1 MARIFKFRRPE
12 ARSGALPASR
22 MPFVPSKEKESKTD
36 RNLRQ
41 ARQRAGLAGD
51 ILDLTTKA
59 ATNPIM
65 GLLGF
70 LGKETK
76 DEPPVDP
83 GTGLGL
89 GEGILTE
96 SETATVHVAPAEEP
110 APPAAEETAPKEEP
124 KPPPIEEVQAAI
136 EKQKN
141 AVAEALRKDDYEAA
155 VLAAENALQNQVNF
169 VKSARTTFE
178 ETKANNLITAAAK
191 TAHVPFIQAA
201 FALEMRGKKGD
212 FEVAKAYLTKAADI
226 FDKNNK
232 DVAFVDVLEEARKSG
247 TAGAWGKSGVSAA
260 LAGKKGKG
268 KKERLEFL
276 NHKVTQE
283 WLNERQAAAEEAAAE
298 TAPDAAT
305 PDADAAP
312 EAPAVDKK
320 ARRAQSA
327 VASERKAVEEAE
339 ALLSDLEADL
349 AHRESALDLSKR
361 RYRREQRKKRQATLP
376 KAATSDP
383 AALQEQEPY
392 SPEPPPPNMF
402 HKEEQAVTEGQLNL
416 ETQRAAT
423 EKARAKLRAARSGLH
438 ATEAPEDVSADIG
451 VPDSGKPE
459 VAVEVTPGMEA
470 HVDPQEERQ
479 RELTMSELASEP
491 QPEDVPAEAEVAPEA
506 VEAAAKAD
514 AKEAKENQGRRTP
527 VESAEKTIRESHSAS
542 KKSEELANSEKPEDR
557 NKAEAVATV
566 MGVYNYGVKVVNSKL
581 DALKIEGVGV
591 KVHDD
596 GTISIDASKE
606 TIAKL
611 GELAKKKPNHLA
623 IQALRSMAGAV
634 QGFNTRLAQKAGIV
648 SGDLVVR
655 TDRDF
660 ARNAGAGISD
670 YTALTDDDII
680 ARGMAYA
687 ESFVGK
693 YDPLPANLPS
703 SFSGYMAL
711 ASSLN
716 LSPTDKARMMDSL
729 KSLDIT
735 PTNLATAGLFA
746 WLPGWDLPYQKALM
760 DAFAVGAASTSMKM
774 ERAEKFAM
782 ALFNARAAAA
792 AKSPTEFEKMMQQA
806 QLSFVQAKTRRANA
820 QADKL
825 EKKTGSGG
833 GGGSRRFSP
842 KTIDKDLKAR
852 NAQFTLWRK
861 TDPQKQ
867 ADSDATIQEGIIRE
881 QGSIFLGISATTD
894 TIKKEVKKTS
904 ASDLQNTARTNKQKL
919 LTDISTTLNSD
930 EITSSK
936 DDRDALKT
944 LQKQVSEGKR
954 ITAIVPDAAKKNIK
968 TSYDA
973 TIEAQNKLLAYNVLV
988 GSGGDAGAIA
998 EHEKAVNTA
1007 GRIKGL
1013 STVQLSDR
1021 AGTAQELQ
1029 SMLGGLVLRRK
1040 RADPKN
1046 PQDAEFIAA
1055 FDSRYNELF
1064 VSDTWLTSPDEYL
1077 RIFRTVNNTGIS
1089 KEEQALRAGA
1099 AI

>member
-12 ARSGALPASR
+12 ISQTKPSSYNIPYAPSR
-22 MPFVPSKEKESKTD
+22 QEEDKTD
-36 RNLRQ
+36 KGLRQ
-41 ARQRAGLAGD
+41 SRQRAALAGD
-51 ILDLTTKA
+51 IVDLTTKV

-76 DEPPVDP
+76 DDGDQKVDP

-96 SETATVHVAPAEEP
+96 SEKATVPVAPEEEP
-110 APPAAEETAPKEEP
+110 ATPAAEEIAPKEEP
-124 KPPPIEEVQAAI
+124 KPPSIEEVRAAI
-136 EKQKN
+136 TQQTD
-141 AVAEALRKDDYEAA
+141 AAAEALRNDDYEAA
-155 VLAAENALQNQVNF
+155 VLATENALQNQANF
-169 VKSARTTFE
+169 VTAARATFE
-178 ETKANNLITAAAK
+178 EDKADRMVAEAAK

-201 FALEMRGKKGD
+201 FALEMRGKTGD
-212 FEVAKAYLTKAADI
+212 YEVAKAYLTKAADI
-226 FDKNNK
+226 FERNNPGTSF
-232 DVAFVDVLEEARKSG
+232 ADVLEGAKKSG
-247 TAGAWGKSGVSAA
+247 TKGAWGKSGVSAA

-268 KKERLEFL
+268 REERLEFL
-276 NHKVTQE
+276 NHKVTQA
-283 WLNERQAAAEEAAAE
+283 WLNERKAAAEEAAAEEAAAE
-298 TAPDAAT
+298 TAPDAAET
-305 PDADAAP
+305 AP
-312 EAPAVDKK
+312 EAPAVDKET
-320 ARRAQSA
+320 RRARSA
-327 VASERKAVEEAE
+327 VAAERKAVKEAE
-339 ALLSDLEADL
+339 ASLPDFEAELERRKA
-349 AHRESALDLSKR
+349 ALDRARTSY
-361 RYRREQRKKRQATLP
+361 YRKQRIAAEQSADFEGRDAYT
-376 KAATSDP
+376 
-383 AALQEQEPY
+383 
-392 SPEPPPPNMF
+392 PEAIPPGTF
-402 HKEEQAVTEGQLNL
+402 SEEEQAIIEQQQAIEDQKRIIG
-416 ETQRAAT
+416 
-423 EKARAKLRAARSGLH
+423 KAKAKLRAAQSRLT
-438 ATEAPEDVSADIG
+438 APEAPEEAAVDIG
-451 VPDSGKPE
+451 APDPDKPE
-459 VAVEVTPGMEA
+459 MAVEVTPGMEA
-470 HVDPQEERQ
+470 HVAPQEERQ
-479 RELTMSELASEP
+479 RKLTMSELASEP
-491 QPEDVPAEAEVAPEA
+491 QPEDVPAEVEVEAVPEVD

-514 AKEAKENQGRRTP
+514 AVDAKEKQDRLTP
-527 VESAEKTIRESHSAS
+527 VESAEKTIRESNSAY
-542 KKSEELANSEKPEDR
+542 KKSEELANSEKPEDQ
-557 NKAEAVATV
+557 NKAEGLATI

-581 DALKIEGVGV
+581 EDLKIDGVGV

-611 GELAKKKPNHLA
+611 GELAKKNPNHLA

-648 SGDLVVR
+648 SGDLVIR

-670 YTALTDDDII
+670 YAKLTDDDII

-703 SFSGYMAL
+703 SFSGYLSL

-746 WLPGWDLPYQKALM
+746 WLPGWELPYQKALM

-774 ERAEKFAM
+774 DRAEKFSM

-792 AKSPTEFEKMMQQA
+792 AKSPTEFEKLMQQA
-806 QLSFVQAKTRRANA
+806 QLSFVKAKTRRANA
-820 QADKL
+820 QAEKL
-825 EKKTGSGG
+825 EKKTGSKS
-833 GGGSRRFSP
+833 GSRRFSS

-852 NAQFTLWRK
+852 NAQFKLWQK

-881 QGSIFLGISATTD
+881 QGSIFLGRSATAD

-904 ASDLQNTARTNKQKL
+904 ASDLQNTVRTNSQKL
-919 LTDISTTLNSD
+919 LTDINTTLG
-930 EITSSK
+930 SK
-936 DDRDALKT
+936 AIEGNAEARDALST
-944 LQKQVSEGKR
+944 LQKQVREGKR
-954 ITAIVPDAAKKNIK
+954 ITAILPKAAAQNVK
-968 TSYDA
+968 TSYNA
-973 TIEAQNKLLAYNVLV
+973 TIEAQNKLRAYNVLV
-988 GSGGDAGAIA
+988 GSGGDVGAIA

-1013 STVQLSDR
+1013 STQQLSDR
-1021 AGTAQELQ
+1021 AGAAKELQ
-1029 SMLGGLVLRRK
+1029 SMLGSLVLRRK
-1040 RADPKN
+1040 RADPKD
-1046 PQDAEFIAA
+1046 PQDAKFIAA

-1089 KEEQALRAGA
+1089 KEEQALRADA
-1099 AI
+1099 VMD